1 MVRFTRS
8 VIMGTTF
15 DTTERYSQLEGIGI
29 GISGLVWYKFACPHI
44 WIEADMLSSPQSSAT
59 DHMMHQTV
67 SLKKLAQPFRCSDV
81 ARQLFREVKILEY
94 LWHENVCRLGVI
106 TNSETN
112 Q

>member
-29 GISGLVWYKFACPHI
+29 GISGLVC
-44 WIEADMLSSPQSSAT
+44 SAT